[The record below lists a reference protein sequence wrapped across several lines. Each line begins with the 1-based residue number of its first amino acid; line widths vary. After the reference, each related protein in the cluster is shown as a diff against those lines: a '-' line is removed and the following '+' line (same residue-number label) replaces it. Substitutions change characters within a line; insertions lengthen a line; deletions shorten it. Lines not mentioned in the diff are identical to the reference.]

1 MKRDQLVVDEESFL
15 NLAGIDPMPSPAEL
29 RGLLPLDA
37 LAAQTVA
44 TGRRTV
50 RNILERRDPRLL
62 VVVGPCSI
70 HDPAAGLEYAR
81 RLQQLAA
88 ELADTLYIVMRVYFE
103 KPRTSIGWKGL
114 INDPGMDNTFRI
126 ADGMQQA
133 RSFLLEVNRLG
144 LPAAAEALDPVSP
157 HYLGEL
163 ISWVAIGARTTESQT
178 HREMSS
184 GLPMPVGFK
193 NGTDGSVE
201 TAVNAILSTS
211 RPHAFLGI
219 DSDGRAAVIR
229 TRGNVHSHLVL
240 RGGSSRPNYDSVSVA
255 LAERA
260 LAKAKLAPNI
270 VIDCAHGNSYKDH
283 RLQAAVMTDL
293 VQQIRHG
300 NRSILGSMIESFLE
314 AGNQPIPSD
323 LAQLRYGCSVTDAC
337 VDWDG
342 TAAMLRE
349 AAAQL
354 RDSLPARI
362 KPNTDTDT
370 CTTGMQ

>member
-1 MKRDQLVVDEESFL
+1 MKRDQLVVDEENFL

-29 RGLLPLDA
+29 RVQLPLSA
-37 LAAQTVA
+37 TAAATVA
-44 TGRRTV
+44 NGRSVV

-70 HDPAAGLEYAR
+70 HDPEAGLEYAR

-103 KPRTSIGWKGL
+103 KPRTSVGWKGL
-114 INDPGMDNTFRI
+114 INDPGMDQSFRI
-126 ADGMQQA
+126 ADGMHQA
-133 RSFLLEVNRLG
+133 RRFLLKVNQLG

-201 TAVNAILSTS
+201 TALNAILSTS

-219 DSDGRAAVIR
+219 DNDGRAAIIR
-229 TRGNVHSHLVL
+229 TRGNPHSHLVL
-240 RGGSSRPNYDSVSVA
+240 RGGSNRPNYDSVSVS
-255 LAERA
+255 LAEQA
-260 LAKAKLAPNI
+260 LAKAQLPANI
-270 VIDCAHGNSYKDH
+270 IIDCAHGNSYKKH
-283 RLQAAVMTDL
+283 TLQAAVMSDL
-293 VQQIRHG
+293 VHQIRQG

-314 AGNQPIPSD
+314 AGNQPIPAD
-323 LAQLRYGCSVTDAC
+323 LSQLRYGCSVTDPCA
-337 VDWDG
+337 DWDT
-342 TAAMLRE
+342 TAAMLR
-349 AAAQL
+349 AAADGL
-354 RDSLPARI
+354 RHVLPGRI
-362 KPNTDTDT
+362 AGASSTAPHLT
-370 CTTGMQ
+370 